1 MEQRPDKAGSP
12 EAHVPGFFRYWG
24 KAQGKRSSDAPCHLL
39 PFHALDVAAVGQAL
53 LESAPIRTRHL
64 ANSLRID
71 TETLVSFFV
80 YSLALHD
87 LGKFARS
94 FQGLARP
101 PTSFLVQPAALSYS
115 ERHDSLGAR
124 VWNEHLLPLRREQ
137 RQQAGAPRLDLMDEE
152 DALSLWM
159 GCFFGHHGKPVQHSS
174 APLSAAFLE
183 EDLLALE
190 GFARAAEG
198 LLQPTWPGELLADE
212 TWRKEALAPATWQI
226 AGLAMLADWLGS
238 NADIFAYQAEPA
250 PLEQYWN
257 ETALPRAQQALVE
270 AGLLHRP
277 HPVSYPGFTSA
288 FGFQPTPLQAWAE
301 TVPLAD
307 GPQLFLLEDIT
318 GAGKTEAAL
327 TLAHRLLAE
336 RQHEGLY
343 FGLPTMATSN
353 AMYRRLGSYYR
364 RLYPP
369 DTEPSLILAHGA
381 RDLNETFRQSV
392 ALSTSHEAPYTRT
405 EDSAGSACRAWLAD
419 NRKKALLAEVG
430 VGTIDQALL
439 SVLPRKH
446 QPLRLLGLARKVL
459 IVDEVHAYDTYTSHL
474 LKAVLDAHARQG
486 GSAILLSATMPR
498 ILREDLVGAW
508 HKGLG
513 KNTAGALSNISFP
526 LATHV
531 RGSEV
536 DEKPLAAS
544 PFSGRDLPVA
554 FVHRTEEALKL
565 VLSASHEGRCACWIR
580 NTVDDAITA
589 YQQVRE
595 QLAEPEQAMLFHARF
610 TMADRQRI
618 ENAALQRFGC
628 DSSAEDR
635 RGQVLIA
642 TQVVEQSL
650 DLDFDVLITDLA
662 PIDLV
667 IQRAGRLHRHR
678 RDSRGNRVGHAQA
691 GEGRPGPTLHVLAPE
706 WTDTP
711 DPNWLPP
718 SLRGTGYVYPDTA
731 QLWNTCRILREE
743 GAIRLPERARTLL
756 EAVHGDT
763 HVLPEGLEDTHYVH
777 YADQNVARSVARFN
791 ALQPEQGYQI
801 QLDGAGW
808 DDDQEL
814 GTRLSNEKTVSV
826 ALIKETDGRLLPLHE
841 HEQHPWAMSTVQL
854 RESQARRLPPLPQ
867 ALESEADRL
876 RETHRF
882 LRYTQFWKPDERDEA
897 TYNTDFGVVFPAKGG
912 ERHNPNG

>member
-12 EAHVPGFFRYWG
+12 EAYVQGFFRYWG
-24 KAQGKRSSDAPCHLL
+24 KADGKRSTDDPCHLL
-39 PFHALDVAAVGQAL
+39 PFHSLDVAAVGQAL
-53 LESAPIRTRHL
+53 LEGAPIRTRQL
-64 ANSLRID
+64 ANSLRMD

-101 PTSFLVQPAALSYS
+101 QVPFLVQPAALPYN
-115 ERHDSLGAR
+115 ERHDSLGAQA
-124 VWNEHLLPLRREQ
+124 WYEKLLIPRLND
-137 RQQAGAPRLDLMDEE
+137 RQQAGASRLDLMDEE
-152 DALSLWM
+152 DALRLWM
-159 GCFFGHHGKPVQHSS
+159 GCFFGHHGKPVQGGS

-183 EDLLALE
+183 EDLRALE
-190 GFARAAEG
+190 AFSRAAEG
-198 LLQPTWPGELLADE
+198 LLQPAWPSELLGDE
-212 TWRKEALAPATWQI
+212 AWRKEALAPASWQI
-226 AGLAMLADWLGS
+226 AGLAVLADWLGS
-238 NADIFAYQAEPA
+238 NADIFAYQAEPV
-250 PLEQYWN
+250 PLQQYWN
-257 ETALPRAQQALVE
+257 ETALPRAHQALAE
-270 AGLLHRP
+270 TGLLHRP
-277 HPVSYPGFTSA
+277 GPVSYPGFTSA

-301 TVPLAD
+301 TAPLAE

-353 AMYRRLGSYYR
+353 AMYRRLGGYYR

-381 RDLNETFRQSV
+381 RDLNEAFRQSV
-392 ALSTSHEAPYTRT
+392 VLSTSDDAPYTRN

-439 SVLPRKH
+439 AVLPRKH
-446 QPLRLLGLARKVL
+446 QPLRLLGLAGKVL
-459 IVDEVHAYDTYTSHL
+459 IVDEVHAYDTYTSGL
-474 LKAVLDAHARQG
+474 LKALLDAHARQG

-498 ILREDLVGAW
+498 VLREDLVGAW
-508 HKGLG
+508 QQSRGE
-513 KNTAGALSNISFP
+513 NTAGTLNNDSFP

-531 RGSEV
+531 RGAEV
-536 DEKPLAAS
+536 DETPLAAS
-544 PFSGRDLPVA
+544 PFSGRNLPVE
-554 FVHRTEEALKL
+554 FVHTTEEALDI
-565 VLSASHEGRCACWIR
+565 VVGAAREGRCACWIR
-580 NTVDDAITA
+580 NTVDDAIAA
-589 YQQVRE
+589 YQQVSE
-595 QLAEPEQAMLFHARF
+595 QLTSPEQAMLFHARF

-628 DSSAEDR
+628 DSAAADR
-635 RGQVLIA
+635 QGQVLVA

-650 DLDFDVLITDLA
+650 DLDFDVLVTDLA

-678 RDSRGNRVGHAQA
+678 RDTRGNRVDHTHA
-691 GEGRPGPTLHVLAPE
+691 GEDRPAPALHVLAPE

-711 DPNWLPP
+711 NPNWLPP
-718 SLRGTGYVYPDTA
+718 LLRGTGYVYPDTA

-743 GAIRLPERARTLL
+743 GAIRLPERARVLL
-756 EAVHGDT
+756 EAVHGGT
-763 HVLPEGLEDTHYVH
+763 RVLPEGLEDTHYGH

-791 ALQPEQGYQI
+791 ALRPEQGYQI
-801 QLDGAGW
+801 PLDGAGW

-814 GTRLSNEKTVSV
+814 GTRLSNEKTISV
-826 ALIKETDGRLLPLHE
+826 ALVKETDGHLLPMHE
-841 HEQHPWAMSTVQL
+841 HERHPWAMSTVQL

-867 ALESEADRL
+867 ALESEADLL
-876 RETHRF
+876 REMHRF
-882 LRYTQFWKPDERDEA
+882 LRGTVFWLPDEEDASRYDTTLGA
-897 TYNTDFGVVFPAKGG
+897 IIARGSGRG
-912 ERHNPNG
+912 ESV

>member
-1 MEQRPDKAGSP
+1 MEQRPDTAEPAGEIP
-12 EAHVPGFFRYWG
+12 LYFRYWG
-24 KAQGKRSSDAPCHLL
+24 KADGERSTNAPCHLL
-39 PFHALDVAAVGQAL
+39 PFHALDVAAVGQVL
-53 LESAPIRTRHL
+53 LEGAPTRTRQL
-64 ANSLRID
+64 ADSLHMD
-71 TETLVSFFV
+71 AETLVSFFV

-101 PTSFLVQPAALSYS
+101 QTPFLVQPAALPYS

-137 RQQAGAPRLDLMDEE
+137 RLQAGASRLDLMDED
-152 DALSLWM
+152 DALCLWM
-159 GCFFGHHGKPVQHSS
+159 GCFFGHHGKPVQGHG

-183 EDLLALE
+183 EDLRALE
-190 GFARAAEG
+190 AFDRAAEG
-198 LLQPTWPGELLADE
+198 LLQPAWPRELLGDE
-212 TWRKEALAPATWQI
+212 AWRKEALAPASWQV
-226 AGLAMLADWLGS
+226 AGLAVLADWLGS
-238 NADIFAYQAEPA
+238 NAGIFAYQAEPV

-257 ETALPRAQQALVE
+257 ETALPRAHRALAE
-270 AGLLHRP
+270 TGLLHRP

-301 TVPLAD
+301 TVPLAE

-353 AMYRRLGSYYR
+353 AMYRRLGGYYR
-364 RLYPP
+364 RLYPS

-381 RDLNETFRQSV
+381 RDLNETFRQSLV
-392 ALSTSHEAPYTRT
+392 LSTSDDAPYTHT

-439 SVLPRKH
+439 GVLPRKH
-446 QPLRLLGLARKVL
+446 QPLRLLGLAGKVL

-474 LKAVLDAHARQG
+474 LKALLDAHARQG

-498 ILREDLVGAW
+498 ILREDLVDAW
-508 HKGLG
+508 HQGRDE
-513 KNTAGALSNISFP
+513 NTAGTLNNDSFP

-531 RGSEV
+531 RGAEV
-536 DEKPLAAS
+536 DETPLAAS
-544 PFSGRDLPVA
+544 PFSGRNLPVE
-554 FVHRTEEALKL
+554 FVHTTEEALDL
-565 VLSASHEGRCACWIR
+565 VLDAAREGRCACWIR
-580 NTVDDAITA
+580 NTVDDAIAA
-589 YQQVRE
+589 YQQVSER
-595 QLAEPEQAMLFHARF
+595 LASPEQAMLFHARF

-618 ENAALQRFGC
+618 ENAALQRFGS
-628 DSSAEDR
+628 DSTAADR
-635 RGQVLIA
+635 QGQVLVA

-650 DLDFDVLITDLA
+650 DLDFDVLVTDLA
-662 PIDLV
+662 PIDLI

-678 RDSRGNRVGHAQA
+678 RDTRGNRVDHAQA
-691 GEGRPGPTLHVLAPE
+691 GEDRPAPTLHVLAPE
-706 WTDTP
+706 WTETP
-711 DPNWLPP
+711 EPNWLPP
-718 SLRGTGYVYPDTA
+718 SLRGTGNVYPDTA

-763 HVLPEGLEDTHYVH
+763 RVLPEGLEDSHYDH
-777 YADQNVARSVARFN
+777 YADQNVAQSVARFN
-791 ALQPEQGYQI
+791 ALRPERGYQI

-814 GTRLSNEKTVSV
+814 GTRLSNEKTISV
-826 ALIKETDGRLLPLHE
+826 ALVKETDGRLLPLHE
-841 HEQHPWAMSTVQL
+841 HERHPWAMSTVQL